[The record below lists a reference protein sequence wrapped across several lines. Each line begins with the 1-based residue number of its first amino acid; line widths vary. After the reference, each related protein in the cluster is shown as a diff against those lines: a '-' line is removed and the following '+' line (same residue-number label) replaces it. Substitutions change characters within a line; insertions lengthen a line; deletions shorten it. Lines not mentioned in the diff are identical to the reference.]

1 MRALSTIAAALALAA
16 PAHADPPRR
25 LRLGVDGVVPFAT
38 WDRVAGP
45 GLGGELAV
53 GVQVAPGIEVTA
65 RVAVIPHAAVTA
77 AGVTTRVL
85 EAPVVGGARYQVAH
99 QGRARG
105 FAFGEVGVNAT
116 RTTVTIAG
124 VGDHDSALGFA
135 AALGGGVAY
144 RQVDLR
150 IAAWL
155 ADLGDLDGGVGVTA
169 ALSVELARW

>member
-1 MRALSTIAAALALAA
+1 MRGLSPIVLVLALTD
-16 PAHADPPRR
+16 PVHADPARR
-25 LRLGVDGVVPFAT
+25 LRLGVDGVAPFAT
-38 WDRVAGP
+38 WDRVAGL

-53 GVQVAPGIEVTA
+53 GVEVAPGVEVTA
-65 RVAVIPHAAVTA
+65 RVAVIPHAAVTTD
-77 AGVTTRVL
+77 GVTTRAL
-85 EAPVVGGARYQVAH
+85 EAPVVGGARYLVARR
-99 QGRARG
+99 GRARG

-124 VGDHDSALGFA
+124 VDDHDSALGFA

-150 IAAWL
+150 VAAWL
-155 ADLGDLDGGVGVTA
+155 ADLGDLDGGVGVMA